1 MSCLLKLKHK
11 NVIALKEVIDDPKS
25 EKVYLIMDYCQGGT
39 LHAQLEKTEAGLPE
53 TQVKGYFR
61 SLISALH
68 YCHEVKSIAHRD
80 VKPENIML
88 DQ

>member
-39 LHAQLEKTEAGLPE
+39 LHAQLEKTEAACQKP
-53 TQVKGYFR
+53 R
-61 SLISALH
+61 SRATSGA
-68 YCHEVKSIAHRD
+68 
-80 VKPENIML
+80 
-88 DQ
+88 